1 MQPVEQNVRELT
13 IPELDQIAG
22 GVEIRDINVGIGQ
35 INVNTGAV
43 SGFGIG
49 IVSENNINIGVG
61 RLQGG
66 LELG

>member
-49 IVSENNINIGVG
+49 IVSQNNTNIGVG
-61 RLQGG
+61 RVQGG
-66 LELG
+66 LEIG